1 MAKISTGSGLALHSE
16 ADWLAAVKTA
26 LGGKAFDSL
35 TTKDVD
41 GIIREALYTDASHKT
56 SDTSAGLPGL
66 APFTRGSQA
75 VSDKYL
81 PWHIAQRVVIGR
93 GAGDNEHILTDLAGG
108 VSALLLD
115 FSATKSISADELDA
129 LLAGVMLD
137 IAPVVLTPAACGADG
152 IVAFLDLLARRHEDV
167 EAISG
172 HLNFDPFAVALA
184 ANQPVSLQ
192 GIEALVARAAG
203 LPRLGLMTASGAAFH
218 NEGAA
223 PTDELAYMLAA
234 LTQSLRLL
242 EAQGLA
248 PEDALPRINL
258 TLSADTDF
266 FMTIA
271 KIRSARQLFHMVAKN
286 IGCAHIAPTIHC
298 ETSQRAYSR
307 LDPWVNI
314 LRATV
319 STLAAGIA
327 GAELISVAPCS
338 ATSDSDNT
346 LTRRIA
352 RNTQIILQEESHI
365 AHVSDA
371 AGGSW
376 YVEALTQ
383 QLTEQA
389 WAMFRSIE
397 AAGGLTEQIN
407 DGSVRAQLD
416 ARCRDYEALVET
428 RELALVG
435 VSEFPNLDEAPLPAP
450 ATPQSGYRHADKF
463 EALRDIAERAKPK
476 VYLACLGE
484 AAAFTPRANFA
495 ANTYATGG
503 MHAVTGAGGSDI
515 AAIAQEFADS
525 GAKIAVICGT
535 DNDYEAHAGEL
546 AEALRAAGV
555 LHLALV
561 GRPRDFAAIDDYCFA
576 GGPTLSFVQQVL
588 ARLGLEADA

>member
-1 MAKISTGSGLALHSE
+1 MAEISMGSGFALHSE
-16 ADWLAAVKTA
+16 ADWLAAVETA
-26 LGGKAFDSL
+26 LRGKAFDNL
-35 TTKDVD
+35 RTKDVD
-41 GIIREALYTDASHKT
+41 GIIRQPLYTDAAHKT
-56 SDTSAGLPGL
+56 SDTTAGLPGL
-66 APFTRGSQA
+66 APFTRGAQA

-81 PWHIAQRVVIGR
+81 PWHIAQRVVVDR

-115 FSATKSISADELDA
+115 FSATKSITADELDS
-129 LLAGVMLD
+129 LLEGVMLD
-137 IAPVVLTPAACGADG
+137 IAPVVLAPAACGVDG
-152 IVAFLDLLARRHEDV
+152 ILAFLDLLARRHEDSQSFR
-167 EAISG
+167 A
-172 HLNFDPFAVALA
+172 HLNFDPFAVVLA
-184 ANQPVSLQ
+184 
-192 GIEALVARAAG
+192 GAG
-203 LPRLGLMTASGAAFH
+203 LVSSQGLETLVTRATNLPGLDLMTASGAAFH

-223 PTDELAYMLAA
+223 PSDELAYMLAA
-234 LTQSLRLL
+234 LTENLRIL
-242 EAQGLA
+242 EAHGLL
-248 PEDALPRINL
+248 PEEALPRITL

-286 IGCAHIAPTIHC
+286 IGCPHVAPTIHC

-319 STLAAGIA
+319 ATLAAGIA

-338 ATSDSDNT
+338 ATSDSDNM

-365 AHVSDA
+365 GHVSDA

-376 YVEALTQ
+376 YVETLTQ
-383 QLTEQA
+383 QLTKQA
-389 WAMFRSIE
+389 WAMFQSIE
-397 AAGGLTEQIN
+397 AAGGLTEQMN

-428 RELALVG
+428 RDLPLVG

-450 ATPQSGYRHADKF
+450 ATAQSGYRHAQKF
-463 EALRDIAERAKPK
+463 EALRDLAERVKPK
-476 VYLACLGE
+476 VFLACLGT
-484 AAAFTPRANFA
+484 AATFTPRANFA

-535 DNDYEAHAGEL
+535 DDDYEAHAVEL
-546 AEALRAAGV
+546 TEALRNAGAA
-555 LHLALV
+555 HLALA
-561 GRPRDFAAIDDYCFA
+561 GRPRDLAAIDDYCFA
-576 GGPTLSFVQQVL
+576 GGPTLSFVQNVL
-588 ARLGLEADA
+588 ARLGLETDA

>member
-1 MAKISTGSGLALHSE
+1 MADISMGSGLPPHSE
-16 ADWLAAVKTA
+16 ADWLKAVEMA
-26 LGGKAFDSL
+26 LRGKPFDTL
-35 TTKDVD
+35 TTQDVD
-41 GIIREALYTDASHKT
+41 GIIRQPLYTKATHKT
-56 SDTSAGLPGL
+56 SDTTAGLPGL
-66 APFTRGSQA
+66 APFTRGA
-75 VSDKYL
+75 RPVSDKHL

-93 GAGDNEHILTDLAGG
+93 GAADNDQILTDLAGG
-108 VSALLLD
+108 VSALVLD
-115 FSATKSISADELDA
+115 FSSIKSVTTDDLDA
-129 LLAGVMLD
+129 LLDGVMLD
-137 IAPVVLTPAACGADG
+137 IAPVVLAPAACGVDG
-152 IVAFLDLLARRHEDV
+152 ILAFIDLLARRHED
-167 EAISG
+167 AQAMSG
-172 HLNFDPFAVALA
+172 YLNFDPFATALA
-184 ANQPVSLQ
+184 ANQRVSSHGL
-192 GIEALVARAAG
+192 EALVARAAD
-203 LPRLGLMTASGAAFH
+203 LPNLALMTASGAAFH

-234 LTQSLRLL
+234 LTQNLRLL

-248 PEDALPRINL
+248 PEDALARINL

-286 IGCAHIAPTIHC
+286 IGCAHVAPTIHC

-319 STLAAGIA
+319 ATLAAGIA

-338 ATSDSDNT
+338 ATSDTDNV

-383 QLTEQA
+383 DLSEQA
-389 WAMFRSIE
+389 WAQFQSIE
-397 AAGGLTEQIN
+397 AAGGLTKQID

-416 ARCRDYEALVET
+416 ARCRDYETLVET
-428 RELALVG
+428 RDLPLVG

-450 ATPQSGYRHADKF
+450 AIAQSGYRHADKF
-463 EALRDIAERAKPK
+463 EALRDLAERVKPK
-476 VYLACLGE
+476 VYLACLGN

-503 MHAVTGAGGSDI
+503 MHAVTGAGGFDI
-515 AAIAQEFADS
+515 GAIAKEFAAS

-535 DNDYEAHAGEL
+535 DDDYEAHASEL
-546 AEALRAAGV
+546 ADALRGAGV
-555 LHLALV
+555 AHLALA
-561 GRPRDFAAIDDYCFA
+561 GRARDIAAIDDYCYA
-576 GGPTLSFVQQVL
+576 GGPTLSFVQHAL

>member
-1 MAKISTGSGLALHSE
+1 M
-16 ADWLAAVKTA
+16 
-26 LGGKAFDSL
+26 
-35 TTKDVD
+35 
-41 GIIREALYTDASHKT
+41 
-56 SDTSAGLPGL
+56 
-66 APFTRGSQA
+66 
-75 VSDKYL
+75 
-81 PWHIAQRVVIGR
+81 
-93 GAGDNEHILTDLAGG
+93 
-108 VSALLLD
+108 SALLLD

-137 IAPVVLTPAACGADG
+137 IAPVVLAPAACGVDG
-152 IVAFLDLLARRHEDV
+152 ILAFLDLLARRHEHV
-167 EAISG
+167 ETISG
-172 HLNFDPFAVALA
+172 HLNFDPFAMALA
-184 ANQPVSLQ
+184 ANQPVSPQ
-192 GIEALVARAAG
+192 GLEALVARAAD
-203 LPRLGLMTASGAAFH
+203 LPRLGLMLASGAAFH

-242 EAQGLA
+242 EAHGLA

-258 TLSADTDF
+258 MLSADTDF

-286 IGCAHIAPTIHC
+286 IGCAHVAPTIHC

-319 STLAAGIA
+319 STLAAGIG

-428 RELALVG
+428 RDLPLVG
-435 VSEFPNLDEAPLPAP
+435 VSEFPNLDESPLPAP
-450 ATPQSGYRHADKF
+450 ATAQSGYRHADKF

-503 MHAVTGAGGSDI
+503 MHAITGAGGSNI
-515 AAIAQEFADS
+515 AAIVQEFADS
-525 GAKIAVICGT
+525 DAKIAVICGT
-535 DNDYEAHAGEL
+535 DDDYEE
-546 AEALRAAGV
+546 
-555 LHLALV
+555 
-561 GRPRDFAAIDDYCFA
+561 
-576 GGPTLSFVQQVL
+576 
-588 ARLGLEADA
+588 